1 MLLVDGFET
10 VSGAFIARIITILF
24 VFDMMMRRRRREYLR
39 EFLRHAGKDLLKTE
53 KDKKSSPAH
62 SFLSSKVFLSLSL
75 SLFHL
80 LRAKSATSE
89 TKGYRRASN

>member
-1 MLLVDGFET
+1 VLLVDGFET
-10 VSGAFIARIITILF
+10 VSGAFTARIITILF
-24 VFDMMMRRRRREYLR
+24 VFDMMMMRRRREYLR

>member
-10 VSGAFIARIITILF
+10 VSGAFTARIITILF
-24 VFDMMMRRRRREYLR
+24 VFDMMMMRRRREYLR

>member
-1 MLLVDGFET
+1 
-10 VSGAFIARIITILF
+10 
-24 VFDMMMRRRRREYLR
+24 MMMMRRRREYLR

-75 SLFHL
+75 SL
-80 LRAKSATSE
+80 SSV
-89 TKGYRRASN
+89 AS

>member
-1 MLLVDGFET
+1 MLLVDSFET
-10 VSGAFIARIITILF
+10 VSGAFTARIITILF
-24 VFDMMMRRRRREYLR
+24 VFDMMMMRRRREYLL

-53 KDKKSSPAH
+53 KDKKSSSAH
-62 SFLSSKVFLSLSL
+62 SFLSSKVFSFSL

-89 TKGYRRASN
+89 TKGYGRASN

>member
-10 VSGAFIARIITILF
+10 VSGAFTARIITILF
-24 VFDMMMRRRRREYLR
+24 VFDMMMMRRRREYLR

-75 SLFHL
+75 SLSL
-80 LRAKSATSE
+80 SSV
-89 TKGYRRASN
+89 AS